1 MKNLERIRVRKGMTQ
16 TELAE
21 ITGISRQT
29 INGLENNPDKSC
41 SSATMLKI
49 AQALEV
55 TIDELFFA

>member
-21 ITGISRQT
+21 KTGISRQT
-29 INGLENNPDKSC
+29 INSLENNPGKSC

-55 TIDELFFA
+55 TIDELFFT